1 MRLGMVYSIITVE
14 NKLLSEAAKARGAEL
29 EKLPDSEIV
38 MDVHAQKNARE
49 YDAILQRS
57 SSYSRSLYISQF
69 FESAG
74 VPVVSSYAAQR
85 LFGDKAATSF
95 ALAKAG
101 IPTPRTIVACS
112 PESARKAAE
121 QLGFPLV
128 IKPVVGS
135 WARMV
140 QKIND
145 WDSFNAAIESREE
158 MGNVWQKIYYLQ
170 EYVEKPGR
178 DIRAF
183 VIGNTAVGAIYRHS
197 TEKSG
202 WITNTGRGGTASRCE
217 LTPEMG
223 ELAVRASAGIG
234 GNGIYGVD
242 MMEGK
247 GGVMVH
253 EVNHTTEFRNSI
265 APTGVDLP
273 GKMVEFFISV
283 AKR

>member
-14 NKLLSEAAKARGAEL
+14 NKLLSEAAKARGAEF
-29 EKLPDSEIV
+29 EKLSDSEIE
-38 MDVHAQKNARE
+38 MDVHAQKDAGA

-57 SSYSRSLYISQF
+57 SSYSRSLCISQF

-85 LFGDKAATSF
+85 LFGDKAATSL

-101 IPTPRTIVACS
+101 LPTPRTIVACS

-121 QLGFPLV
+121 HLGFPLV

-170 EYVEKPGR
+170 EFVQKPGR

-183 VIGNTAVGAIYRHS
+183 VIGNEAVGAIYRS
-197 TEKSG
+197 SAN
-202 WITNTGRGGTASRCE
+202 WITNTGRGGTATRCE
-217 LTPEMG
+217 LTPEIK
-223 ELAVRASAGIG
+223 ELAVRASSGLAGS
-234 GNGIYGVD
+234 GIYGVD

-247 GGVMVH
+247 EGVMVH

-265 APTGVDLP
+265 APIGVDLP
-273 GKMVEFFISV
+273 GKMIDYFISV